1 MTSRSLGHRA
11 PLLWLVIP
19 VMAGLA
25 AGQIAEI
32 APPFWLLLAALTA
45 AGLALLA
52 ADRPG
57 WWALGLGIAMS
68 FAGMAA
74 YGLQRARLQ
83 GGEPPLLLL
92 PSEAW
97 TPEKGRKGWRRLG
110 QQ

>member
-19 VMAGLA
+19 LMAGLA

-74 YGLQRARLQ
+74 YGLHRARLPAWDSL
-83 GGEPPLLLL
+83 PPR
-92 PSEAW
+92 EA
-97 TPEKGRKGWRRLG
+97 RLTIE
-110 QQ
+110 QHL